1 MMRYFIAFIL
11 FTCIAF
17 GQNPEQF
24 PALTG
29 RVVDSANILTQQ
41 TKQNL
46 ENILANEE
54 HNSSNQIVIA
64 TVKSLNGYAIAD
76 FALNLARHWGIGQ
89 KAKDNGVLLLVAPN
103 ERKVRIEVGY
113 GLEGA
118 LTDKISHEIIEYTML
133 PHFKQ
138 QDYDTGVSKGANQI
152 ISATKGEYV
161 ADEKIANDELLSKLP
176 FLATMFGFL
185 VLTLSDK
192 FKSKTMRSLG
202 MSSFL
207 SAFSLPVTMSM
218 FGVGSLIPFGIFA
231 IIFIIIFLLTRNMKP
246 QKLSSNNDDLGY
258 IGGGFGNSGF
268 GGSFG
273 GGFSGGGGSFGGGGA
288 SGGW

>member
-1 MMRYFIAFIL
+1 MIRYFIAVVL

-17 GQNPEQF
+17 GQNPKQF

-64 TVKSLNGYAIAD
+64 TVKSLNGYAIED
-76 FALNLARHWGIGQ
+76 FSINLAREWGIGQ
-89 KAKDNGVLLLVAPN
+89 KAKDNGVLLLVAPS

-133 PHFKQ
+133 PYFKQ
-138 QDYDTGVSKGANQI
+138 QDYDTGVLKGTSKI

-161 ADEKIANDELLSKLP
+161 ADEKIADNELLSKLP
-176 FLATMFGFL
+176 FLVTMFGFL
-185 VLTLSDK
+185 ALTLSDK
-192 FKSKTMRSLG
+192 FKSKTMRSIG

-207 SAFSLPVTMSM
+207 SAFSLPMTMSM

-231 IIFIIIFLLTRNMKP
+231 IIFIIIFLLTKNMKP
-246 QKLSSNNDDLGY
+246 QKLSNNNSNDLGY

-268 GGSFG
+268 GG
-273 GGFSGGGGSFGGGGA
+273 GFSGGGGGFGGGGA